1 MSLLDL
7 LKTISAIM
15 GMLTV
20 LSVIVLSLTLLER
33 KFIGRIQM
41 RKGPN
46 RVGPF
51 GLLQP
56 VADAIKLVAKE
67 DILPTWV
74 DKVIY
79 WVSPLVVFIPT
90 FMIWVTIPVARDVV
104 IRNLDMGLFYII
116 AFSVLSIVGLI

>member
-1 MSLLDL
+1 MSLLDI
-7 LKTISAIM
+7 LKTVSAIM

-56 VADAIKLVAKE
+56 VADAVKLVAKE

-79 WVSPLVVFIPT
+79 CTVF
-90 FMIWVTIPVARDVV
+90 F
-104 IRNLDMGLFYII
+104 F
-116 AFSVLSIVGLI
+116 